1 MSPRGTNRPHRAR
14 PQAAKGWRPERRR
27 SPKLQDSAAGSHE
40 RFDGDV
46 NSAEHVRR
54 GARVQGRVRRIDT
67 QFPEDGIDD
76 DTRRARTAGSSTAE
90 VAVLLPSIAL
100 LLSVLLWVGMVGV
113 AQISVQQAARE
124 AARELAR
131 GEDSESFVTT
141 VKRVAGDQA
150 TGRQSGDGN
159 LTRVIVAKPVS
170 MGGIE
175 WLTIQVS
182 AEASVLNEAP

>member
-1 MSPRGTNRPHRAR
+1 M
-14 PQAAKGWRPERRR
+14 
-27 SPKLQDSAAGSHE
+27 QDSAAGSHKRFE
-40 RFDGDV
+40 RDV
-46 NSAEHVRR
+46 NSEEHVRR
-54 GARVQGRVRRIDT
+54 GARVQERVRRFDT
-67 QFPEDGIDD
+67 PHFPEDGIDD

-131 GEDSESFVTT
+131 GEDSESFMAT

-182 AEASVLNEAP
+182 AEASVLNETP